1 MSEVDL
7 PAVRRALHDAAFSVL
22 RTGTR
27 EPWSIQQNEAQVRSV
42 MSASLMGEEIPGT
55 MPEFASRLVLPD
67 RENLKPRVK
76 LIMQTEEKYAKYMEL
91 MEVVDNVRSREER
104 CAKFR
109 ATLMKHMPD
118 LRQSVGPSPIL
129 QESLHFTCR
138 CLSFCH
144 SSVHSCLL
152 AIHNANLPDFRQ
164 NFRDGDGGVEAQT
177 RCPQHRSWRRPG
189 TLLPASSSRPCC
201 RSHTTL
207 ALPPRSLHPND
218 LLFHASKSSNNA
230 RGQNGPVSL
239 ESESEK
245 LALFAAT
252 SVQPVALP
260 QSSDVFALRSAVLRP
275 GVCRSQALRVVLSAA
290 LKSSGAE
297 PTREVKSEWEMGL
310 PRGSE
315 LVGQEAPE
323 KKEEEEAVSYTH
335 LTLPTICS
343 V

>member
-118 LRQSVGPSPIL
+118 LRQSISDRIFEMEMEEL
-129 QESLHFTCR
+129 KLK
-138 CLSFCH
+138 
-144 SSVHSCLL
+144 
-152 AIHNANLPDFRQ
+152 
-164 NFRDGDGGVEAQT
+164 RDV
-177 RCPQHRSWRRPG
+177 R
-189 TLLPASSSRPCC
+189 
-201 RSHTTL
+201 
-207 ALPPRSLHPND
+207 NIV
-218 LLFHASKSSNNA
+218 
-230 RGQNGPVSL
+230 RGEDPNGPVSL

-252 SVQPVALP
+252 SVQP
-260 QSSDVFALRSAVLRP
+260 
-275 GVCRSQALRVVLSAA
+275 ALRVVLSAA

-323 KKEEEEAVSYTH
+323 KKEEEEEGEEGGGGGAFLHRDDAMDKLAKKLERATKAEIGRAHV
-335 LTLPTICS
+335 
-343 V
+343 